1 MAMTESKRIVPQKT
15 DHAGG
20 RKDKGGVFASCAGMN
35 HQVWAGSGI
44 SDPGEDLR
52 GAQSTWTVSPKKIES
67 RRHQS
72 NHEDRNQEETVGHRI
87 GLYRLKKRARGGV
100 AIHPKSRYIICIPK
114 RQTRCEAGAQSHG
127 SRRGVSFWKE
137 VRKKEVL
144 GEYSHMI

>member
-35 HQVWAGSGI
+35 HQVRAGSGI

-67 RRHQS
+67 RRYKS
-72 NHEDRNQEETVGHRI
+72 NHEDGNQEEADRKSTRLNSSHQLTSYAVFC
-87 GLYRLKKRARGGV
+87 LKKKNKNCAHIL
-100 AIHPKSRYIICIPK
+100 AATDSSSYSSRLDSCSN
-114 RQTRCEAGAQSHG
+114 G
-127 SRRGVSFWKE
+127 
-137 VRKKEVL
+137 
-144 GEYSHMI
+144 